1 MPAMDLTTPF
11 DPRIDRLS
19 KKIQEIRE
27 RTGQEQGEALDA
39 TMDDAMD
46 VVEQN
51 LGRQEAREAEMS
63 LNSLGDEL
71 SGQMDAMHHLDPA
84 KVADLISDPFED

>member
-1 MPAMDLTTPF
+1 MPA
-11 DPRIDRLS
+11 IDRIQPIFEARIEQVG
-19 KKIQEIRE
+19 KKIEEIKSRSA
-27 RTGQEQGEALDA
+27 GG
-39 TMDDAMD
+39 MDEAMD

-63 LNSLGDEL
+63 LQGLGDEL
-71 SGQMDAMHHLDPA
+71 SAQEAAMHRLDPA